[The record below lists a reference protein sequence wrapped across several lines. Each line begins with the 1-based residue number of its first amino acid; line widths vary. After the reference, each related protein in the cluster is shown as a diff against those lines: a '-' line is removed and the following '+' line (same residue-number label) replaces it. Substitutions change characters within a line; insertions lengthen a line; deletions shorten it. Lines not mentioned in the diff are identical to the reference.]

1 MFVPTRYANGT
12 NLHVPGRGL
21 HPTVILHVKK
31 IFLGLSQD
39 VLLSRCL
46 HGKTQNQNEAF
57 NGTVWIPKQTFVKL
71 FTFEIGVNDAVSHF
85 NIGNMAT
92 LLIYDKLGL
101 ERGYW
106 TEKGSYDN
114 NIDQIKNSNRK
125 STESNRA
132 RRRQLRGIRKCKNV
146 QDKTKEGKLYGAG
159 IAD

>member
-1 MFVPTRYANGT
+1 M
-12 NLHVPGRGL
+12 
-21 HPTVILHVKK
+21 
-31 IFLGLSQD
+31 
-39 VLLSRCL
+39 
-46 HGKTQNQNEAF
+46 
-57 NGTVWIPKQTFVKL
+57 KL

-106 TEKGSYDN
+106 TEKGCYDN
-114 NIDQIKNSNRK
+114 NIDRIKNSNRK

-146 QDKTKEGKLYGAG
+146 QDKIKEGKLYGAG